1 MGEYNLFISHSWSYA
16 DNYDDLCTLLNKAN
30 YFKYKNY
37 SVPKDDPLFISAKN
51 DHWYRL
57 QLKRKIREQ
66 MQYASVVIIL
76 AGVYATYSD
85 SIQLEIEVAN
95 ELGKPILAIELYGSE
110 RSSQIVLDAADKT
123 VRWSTNS
130 IVDAIRELG
139 VD

>member
-16 DNYDDLCTLLNKAN
+16 DNYEDLCTLLNKAN

-51 DHWYRL
+51 DYRYRL
-57 QLKRKIREQ
+57 QLKRKITDQ

-85 SIQLEIEVAN
+85 SIQLEIEVAK
-95 ELGKPILAIELYGSE
+95 ELEKPILAIELYGSE
-110 RSSQIVLDAADKT
+110 RSSQVVKGAADRI
-123 VRWSTNS
+123 VGWNTNS
-130 IVDAIRELG
+130 IVNAIRELG
-139 VD
+139 